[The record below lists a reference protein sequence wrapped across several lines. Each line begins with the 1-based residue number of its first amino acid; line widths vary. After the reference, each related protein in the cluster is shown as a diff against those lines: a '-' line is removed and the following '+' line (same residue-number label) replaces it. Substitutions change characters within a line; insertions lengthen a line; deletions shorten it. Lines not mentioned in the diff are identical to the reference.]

1 MDYIK
6 KVLYGD
12 RRIRITGEEVP
23 IVEELVDEKLPQ
35 LLGERRDLET
45 AFATF
50 IGGLFR
56 RLRLLSGMIMRSCL
70 GALAE
75 FFLVGGFPNMVF

>member
-1 MDYIK
+1 MDSMK

-35 LLGERRDLET
+35 LLEERRDLEM
-45 AFATF
+45 TF
-50 IGGLFR
+50 RYVHRWAAQEVEAVEWDESEGVAWGHW
-56 RLRLLSGMIMRSCL
+56 LS
-70 GALAE
+70 
-75 FFLVGGFPNMVF
+75 F